1 MTNSNSLIQKA
12 RQLRKELALTM
23 SDGYIA
29 SKGGWLKVFITQSSV
44 IQNIYY
50 GLRVDLLIHKF
61 GSHWNKWINEELSK
75 NLTKEELNN
84 KEFVDNI
91 KKDINNCYKQIKSNP
106 FDYFFFD
113 LRNKTKEERAKFATD
128 IWMLSTL
135 SRKRGLRKMHDIELN
150 EKYNFYKLTK
160 EYFKREV
167 IPVTA
172 TNYQEFEQ
180 YTLRHKR
187 VIAKSTYEACGKSIY
202 IFEVNSKEDAKKEY
216 DRIISYGG
224 SYILEELIIQHPE
237 MAKWNE
243 SSVNTV
249 RIITI
254 HNSTEANVLLAF
266 MRAGRKGS
274 AVDNGGTGG
283 IFATIDINTGKIV
296 GFVVD
301 IDAEFDRLLDEG
313 YDLKDIDIKLD
324 IDENGKNALE
334 NAYIK
339 AKAYYD
345 ATKMITIGID
355 NNLFIE
361 ELPAEKQPGNYVR
374 RINGKELSDEEMIE
388 HYTGLV
394 KEYGEKLTCKWVY
407 GMVFYNENGIVL
419 SVGCGH
425 FEECDVGNIFE
436 FDGYVVLR
444 RKENFTR
451 KENFAVKT
459 RNSGFLD
466 DNYTLYI
473 YEKNVD
479 IKYLG
484 LKKRYRSS
492 VYREYSVN
500 NFKVFVH
507 IKNLEEKVWTL
518 KGKLETE
525 IKKIDSYKLPL
536 EEIYERNLVIIKKVQ
551 G

>member
-1 MTNSNSLIQKA
+1 MTNSNSIQKA

-84 KEFVDNI
+84 KGLVDNI

-128 IWMLSTL
+128 IWILSTL

-249 RIITI
+249 RVITI

-283 IFATIDINTGKIV
+283 IFATIDINTGKISSNGV
-296 GFVVD
+296 DEHNNRYTQHPDSKMEYIGWSIPQWNEVLELAKEIHSNIFPENPFIGWDFALTKNGWVLVEGNWSQFVCQAAAGIGVK
-301 IDAEFDRLLDEG
+301 DRLL
-313 YDLKDIDIKLD
+313 
-324 IDENGKNALE
+324 
-334 NAYIK
+334 
-339 AKAYYD
+339 
-345 ATKMITIGID
+345 
-355 NNLFIE
+355 
-361 ELPAEKQPGNYVR
+361 EL
-374 RINGKELSDEEMIE
+374 M
-388 HYTGLV
+388 
-394 KEYGEKLTCKWVY
+394 
-407 GMVFYNENGIVL
+407 
-419 SVGCGH
+419 
-425 FEECDVGNIFE
+425 
-436 FDGYVVLR
+436 
-444 RKENFTR
+444 
-451 KENFAVKT
+451 
-459 RNSGFLD
+459 
-466 DNYTLYI
+466 
-473 YEKNVD
+473 
-479 IKYLG
+479 
-484 LKKRYRSS
+484 KK
-492 VYREYSVN
+492 
-500 NFKVFVH
+500 
-507 IKNLEEKVWTL
+507 
-518 KGKLETE
+518 
-525 IKKIDSYKLPL
+525 
-536 EEIYERNLVIIKKVQ
+536 
-551 G
+551 